1 MSCCDWFGG
10 PTNPDDGGW
19 TDTQCD
25 TKKPAAV
32 PAVTSLAALAGGG
45 HFLAARREGGPRE
58 GGAREGGARE
68 GGAREGGARGGGG
81 VVRLRRLLGDDAE
94 DGTTT
99 EVVREFKGH
108 TAGVTN
114 LAVLDE
120 KGRFL
125 SAGMV
130 SERPTTAP
138 PVRGVGGRARTSRRA
153 SCASLLAAVEPV
165 GGECGLFS
173 PEILPALVTLTT
185 PSRIKQ

>member
-58 GGAREGGARE
+58 GGARE
-68 GGAREGGARGGGG
+68 GGG